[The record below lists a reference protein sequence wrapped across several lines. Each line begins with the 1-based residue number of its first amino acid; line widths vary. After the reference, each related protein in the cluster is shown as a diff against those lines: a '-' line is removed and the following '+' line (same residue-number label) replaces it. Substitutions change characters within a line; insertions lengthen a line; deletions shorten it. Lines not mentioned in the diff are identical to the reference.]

1 MRDLSGG
8 KIARVE
14 PLVSDRIYYLIV
26 SRPQDYFMSST
37 GSHNRQCGSPT
48 TGTNHADSFHI
59 RHCPCPLLA
68 PDLLFA
74 CLNAFPEFPNTEPN
88 STCLLLFFYSL
99 CSSRAE
105 DNVKVS
111 SLVNSNLLQHPKLI
125 HRQHSKVA
133 DSNHPQPRLRKNL
146 QS

>member
-8 KIARVE
+8 KIACVE
-14 PLVSDRIYYLIV
+14 PLVLDGLYYVVV
-26 SRPQDYFMSST
+26 SRPEDYFMSGT
-37 GSHNRQCGSPT
+37 GSYNGQCGSPVA
-48 TGTNHADSFHI
+48 GTNHADSLHI

-88 STCLLLFFYSL
+88 SKCLLLFFYSL
-99 CSSRAE
+99 CSFRAE

-111 SLVNSNLLQHPKLI
+111 SQVNSSLLQHPKLI

-133 DSNHPQPRLRKNL
+133 DNNHPQHQLRKNL